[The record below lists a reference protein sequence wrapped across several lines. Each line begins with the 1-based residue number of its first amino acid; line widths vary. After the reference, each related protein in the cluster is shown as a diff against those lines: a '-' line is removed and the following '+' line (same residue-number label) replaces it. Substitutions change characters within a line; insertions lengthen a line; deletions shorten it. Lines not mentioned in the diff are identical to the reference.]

1 MAFQVKTNRSVTLHH
16 TTSNGN
22 EFSVDFKFI
31 NAEDMDYAELREKME
46 DKKELV
52 TVDEKGKETK
62 VGKGTYNA
70 FLYTLRCSLV
80 GWNNIADENGVDL
93 PFSEEMQI
101 HVFEAIRLEVD
112 LFDKIISAYT
122 GTQGKNL

>member
-1 MAFQVKTNRSVTLHH
+1 
-16 TTSNGN
+16 
-22 EFSVDFKFI
+22 
-31 NAEDMDYAELREKME
+31 MDYAELREKME